1 MNSLT
6 QADDVYRQMY
16 NTTNTVQRSRG
27 YKSKRAP
34 WMSCFCYLRTWVRTR
49 CIVAGR
55 NVVER
60 YPDGSVKVAWYSTP
74 EAVARDF
81 GVSHGWGSSPLGE
94 IYRAMSRAYKA
105 ADLTMRAYGNA
116 AVRIPDEEPHE

>member
-16 NTTNTVQRSRG
+16 NTVQRSRG
-27 YKSKRAP
+27 YKSKRAL
-34 WMSCFCYLRTWVRTR
+34 WMSCFYYLRAWVRTR
-49 CIVAGR
+49 RIVAGR

-74 EAVARDF
+74 EAVDRDF
-81 GVSHGWGSSPLGE
+81 RVGWGESPLNE
-94 IYRAMSRAYKA
+94 VYRAMRSAYHA
-105 ADLTMRAYGNA
+105 AEITMRTYGNA
-116 AVRIPDEEPHE
+116 VIRIPDEEPHE